1 MLERK
6 RTAGSRDRFGRVA
19 RLREMTWNNN
29 SLAAIRVQREEGMA
43 SGIHSN
49 SRVGKTSLDPHCLAE
64 PRSTEVAGSCGR
76 LVLHTPTL
84 LAGVVDRHQSE
95 SGERGREGEGAE
107 VQPQSFL
114 HQLRS
119 PRLPRLLRQGSP
131 APALYCLQVSALITE
146 ASSEEPRRKSVLP
159 PWQYLLHS
167 ANSFFVPPRLRPS
180 SGKFS
185 SKSSLQAVRECHIVQ

>member
-1 MLERK
+1 
-6 RTAGSRDRFGRVA
+6 
-19 RLREMTWNNN
+19 
-29 SLAAIRVQREEGMA
+29 MA

-185 SKSSLQAVRECHIVQ
+185 SKSSPASRSRMPHRTVVEDLQLDTFNEYRFAMLSICDGLVLLV